1 MEFPG
6 RKKGCTKVDDPYFG
20 RRKPSEILKRIHR
33 KISLLESQKERREI
47 NCGQCSG
54 TLSASNFRSNDRS
67 NTSKQGMKKDDPK
80 SRSNENLMNN
90 AMLLQRQRAATAP
103 GTLTTTSISND
114 KWPTKDEF
122 VSLLFRMI

>member
-54 TLSASNFRSNDRS
+54 TLSATNFRSNDRS
-67 NTSKQGMKKDDPK
+67 SSSKQGMKKDDPK

>member
-1 MEFPG
+1 M
-6 RKKGCTKVDDPYFG
+6 GCTKVDDPYFG
-20 RRKPSEILKRIHR
+20 RRKPSEIVKRINR
-33 KISLLESQKERREI
+33 KISLLESQKEPREI

-54 TLSASNFRSNDRS
+54 TLSATNFISNDRS
-67 NTSKQGMKKDDPK
+67 NSSKQGMKKDDPK

-90 AMLLQRQRAATAP
+90 AMLRQKQRAATAP